1 MFSLREGAVKGFSVL
16 VTHATDCPVLFLYE
30 KKKRRFYFPNNWHKW
45 YQQPFS
51 FTDKTKLMYHESFI
65 NIFTALN
72 HFQASYKHNA
82 YACYVVLDT
91 CRVPNNF
98 SPQRSGVKTL
108 RADEKWKARYIY
120 ISCFYHRCN
129 TKQPGRL
136 FSESVQS
143 LHQLTVTVCTFLCQ
157 SMPVYG
163 LFSWYY
169 FRLWKLI
176 KIKVF
181 TRRREMFLQ
190 TGRLCFKNERMSN
203 NRLYIRVEIQVFTEC
218 ESEFGIEPFLLMQ
231 GRWLGINQTENLSAV

>member
-1 MFSLREGAVKGFSVL
+1 MLNVLTLRGCCERFQCTRHTRHRLSCFIFVW
-16 VTHATDCPVLFLYE
+16 E
-30 KKKRRFYFPNNWHKW
+30 KKKRFYFPNNWHKW
-45 YQQPFS
+45 NQQPFS
-51 FTDKTKLMYHESFI
+51 FTDKTKLMYHKSFI

-72 HFQASYKHNA
+72 HFQASYKHNS

-136 FSESVQS
+136 FAESVQS

-181 TRRREMFLQ
+181 TRWREMFLQ
-190 TGRLCFKNERMSN
+190 TGRLFFKQWENAKQTSEWKYKSLLN
-203 NRLYIRVEIQVFTEC
+203 VNR
-218 ESEFGIEPFLLMQ
+218 SSG
-231 GRWLGINQTENLSAV
+231 LSHFY